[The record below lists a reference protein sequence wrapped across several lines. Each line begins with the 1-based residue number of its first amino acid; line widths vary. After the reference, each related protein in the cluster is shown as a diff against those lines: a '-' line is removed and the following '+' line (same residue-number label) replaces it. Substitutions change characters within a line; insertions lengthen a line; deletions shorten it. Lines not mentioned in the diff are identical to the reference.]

1 MVSWE
6 LVVGLVIAGGGGL
19 TFGTLIG
26 QKKSERVRRESE
38 VALASLQERLSARD
52 KTLEDQSKILAQRDE
67 ELSMV
72 RRELN
77 EFSASRA
84 HLEATLSHERK
95 AAEEKVALLE
105 NAQRQLGESFK
116 ALSSD
121 ALRNNNQSFLDL
133 ATQFLSKFQEGAKSD
148 LEKREIAIQQLVAP
162 VKESLGKFD
171 SQIQELE
178 KARIGAYEGLSQQV
192 KTLVDAQSMLRQETS
207 NLVRALG
214 TPRVRGRWGEIQL
227 KRVVELAGML
237 DHCDFIEQE
246 SVSTEEGRLRP
257 DLLIRLPGGK
267 NVVVDAKAPLAG
279 YLEALEAPD
288 EVTKIQKLRDHA
300 RHIREHLVSLSRK
313 SYWEQFQP
321 SPEFVVLFLPG
332 ETFFSAA
339 LEQDPSLI
347 EQGVEQRVIL
357 ATPTTLIALLKAV
370 AYGWQQEKITEN
382 AEAISALGKEMYKR
396 IADLA
401 RHFQDVGAKLA
412 KSVESYNKAVGT
424 LESRVLVT
432 ARKFYEME
440 ATGAQEEITSSD
452 PVEVTP
458 RILTAAELQPST
470 LSDQVLAI
478 GSKI

>member
-1 MVSWE
+1 M
-6 LVVGLVIAGGGGL
+6 
-19 TFGTLIG
+19 
-26 QKKSERVRRESE
+26 
-38 VALASLQERLSARD
+38 
-52 KTLEDQSKILAQRDE
+52 
-67 ELSMV
+67 
-72 RRELN
+72 
-77 EFSASRA
+77 
-84 HLEATLSHERK
+84 
-95 AAEEKVALLE
+95 
-105 NAQRQLGESFK
+105 
-116 ALSSD
+116 
-121 ALRNNNQSFLDL
+121 
-133 ATQFLSKFQEGAKSD
+133 
-148 LEKREIAIQQLVAP
+148 
-162 VKESLGKFD
+162 
-171 SQIQELE
+171 
-178 KARIGAYEGLSQQV
+178 
-192 KTLVDAQSMLRQETS
+192 
-207 NLVRALG
+207 
-214 TPRVRGRWGEIQL
+214 
-227 KRVVELAGML
+227 
-237 DHCDFIEQE
+237 
-246 SVSTEEGRLRP
+246 
-257 DLLIRLPGGK
+257 
-267 NVVVDAKAPLAG
+267 
-279 YLEALEAPD
+279 
-288 EVTKIQKLRDHA
+288 
-300 RHIREHLVSLSRK
+300 
-313 SYWEQFQP
+313 
-321 SPEFVVLFLPG
+321 LFLPG